1 VQEDEFME
9 KPREKDNRLGVWIAV
24 LIALV
29 SLTTALATWRTSSLG
44 SKAGDLIFQGLLDAV
59 KRQAAANENWRL
71 AYEEAGYARDYLMTL
86 DGLNAQEN
94 STDPASQEQAAQL
107 RTFLLSGMESLAT
120 PLGTDPA
127 YLTPEGWLNIQKRFA
142 ELEAQSADLSS
153 LDPLASFS
161 LADTYFAEQRWLV
174 VGTILIAISLFWLGL
189 SQLSHL
195 RSRILILV
203 LGVIVYG
210 IGLVW
215 SLGVEAVFFII
226 RGGVL

>member
-1 VQEDEFME
+1 ME
-9 KPREKDNRLGVWIAV
+9 KPREKNNRLEVWIAV

-29 SLTTALATWRTSSLG
+29 SLTTALAAWRTTSLG
-44 SKAGDLIFQGLLDAV
+44 SKAGDLIYQGLLDAV
-59 KRQAAANENWRL
+59 KRQAAANEDWRK
-71 AYEEAGYARDYLMTL
+71 AYEEAGYTRDYLITL
-86 DGLNAQEN
+86 DGLIVQGN
-94 STDPASQEQAAQL
+94 SNDPASQEHAAQL
-107 RTFLLSGMESLAT
+107 RTYLLPGMKSLAT
-120 PLGTDPA
+120 PLGTDPS
-127 YLTPEGWLNIQKRFA
+127 YLTPDGWLNVQKRFD
-142 ELEAQSADLSS
+142 ELEAQSSDLSS

-161 LADTYFAEQRWLV
+161 LADTYYAEQRWLV
-174 VGTILIAISLFWLGL
+174 VGTILIAVSLFWLGL

-215 SLGVEAVFFII
+215 SLGVEAVFFIL

>member
-1 VQEDEFME
+1 ME
-9 KPREKDNRLGVWIAV
+9 KPKEKNNRLEVWIAI

-29 SLTTALATWRTSSLG
+29 SLTTALATWRTASLG
-44 SKAGDLIFQGLLDAV
+44 SKAGDLIYQGLLNAV
-59 KRQAAANENWRL
+59 KRQAAANEDWRQ
-71 AYEEAGYARDYLMTL
+71 AYADAGYARDYLVNL
-86 DGLNAQEN
+86 DSLIVQEN

-107 RTFLLSGMESLAT
+107 RTYLLPGMESLAT
-120 PLGTDPA
+120 PLGTDPS
-127 YLTPEGWLNIQKRFA
+127 YLTPQGWLNVQKRFD
-142 ELEAQSADLSS
+142 ELEAQSPNLSS

-161 LADTYFAEQRWLV
+161 LADTYFSEQRWLV

-215 SLGVEAVFFII
+215 SLGVEFVFFIL

>member
-1 VQEDEFME
+1 ME
-9 KPREKDNRLGVWIAV
+9 KPKEKNNRLEVWIAI

-29 SLTTALATWRTSSLG
+29 SLTTALATWRTASLG
-44 SKAGDLIFQGLLDAV
+44 SKAGDLIYQGLLNAV
-59 KRQAAANENWRL
+59 KRQAAANEDWRQ
-71 AYEEAGYARDYLMTL
+71 AYADAGYARDYLVNL
-86 DGLNAQEN
+86 DSLIVQEN

-107 RTFLLSGMESLAT
+107 RTYLLPGMESLAT
-120 PLGTDPA
+120 PLGTDPS
-127 YLTPEGWLNIQKRFA
+127 YLTPQGWLNVQKRFD
-142 ELEAQSADLSS
+142 ELETQSSNLSS

-161 LADTYFAEQRWLV
+161 LADTYFSEQRWLV

-215 SLGVEAVFFII
+215 SLGVEFVFFIL

>member
-1 VQEDEFME
+1 ME
-9 KPREKDNRLGVWIAV
+9 KPKEKNNRLEVWIAV

-29 SLTTALATWRTSSLG
+29 SLTTALAAWRTASLG
-44 SKAGDLIFQGLLDAV
+44 SKAGDLIYQGLLDAV
-59 KRQAAANENWRL
+59 KRQATANEDWRT
-71 AYEEAGYARDYLMTL
+71 AYEEAGYARDYLITL
-86 DGLNAQEN
+86 DGLIVQEN

-107 RTFLLSGMESLAT
+107 RTYLLPGMKSLAT
-120 PLGTDPA
+120 PLGTDPS
-127 YLTPEGWLNIQKRFA
+127 YLTPQGWLSVQKRFDQ
-142 ELEAQSADLSS
+142 LEAQSSDLSS

-161 LADTYFAEQRWLV
+161 LADTYYAEQRWLV
-174 VGTILIAISLFWLGL
+174 VGTILIAVSLFWLGL

-210 IGLVW
+210 FGLVW
-215 SLGVEAVFFII
+215 SLGVETVFFIL